1 MSIHP
6 HQREGQSGFRELA
19 LAMTITI
26 GMMVVEIIAGLISG
40 SLALLAD
47 AGHMVTD
54 AAALALSLFA
64 AWMATR
70 PATPDK
76 TYGYYRTEIL
86 AAFVNGIALCLLV
99 VWIGARAAH
108 RLHHPPD
115 ILTGPMLAAA
125 SLGLLANVVS
135 GRILFH
141 ARQRS
146 LNVQSAWVHVL
157 SDALGSCSVI
167 AAGLLVR
174 FKGWRL
180 ADPAASLFIAVLIAL
195 NAWLL
200 VKRAV
205 HILLEG
211 APSHLDT
218 LQLVEAMR
226 AVDGVLEVH
235 DVHLWTI
242 TTGLEAMSGHLVV
255 DRLSRSP
262 DILAAANRMLQERFG
277 ITHTTFQLE
286 PRGESSPQGL
296 DRPDRL

>member
-1 MSIHP
+1 MTIHP
-6 HQREGQSGFRELA
+6 HQREGRSGFRELA
-19 LAMTITI
+19 LAMMITI
-26 GMMVVEIIAGLISG
+26 SIMVVEIVAGLISG

-64 AWMATR
+64 AWMAVR
-70 PATPDK
+70 PATPGK

-86 AAFVNGIALCLLV
+86 AAFVNGVALCLLV
-99 VWIGARAAH
+99 MWIGVRAAL
-108 RLHHPPD
+108 RFQHPPE
-115 ILTGPMLAAA
+115 ILTGPMLVAA
-125 SLGLLANVVS
+125 SLGLLANLVS
-135 GRILFH
+135 GGILF
-141 ARQRS
+141 RVRGQS
-146 LNVQSAWVHVL
+146 LNVRSAWVHVL

-167 AAGLLVR
+167 VAGLLIR

-180 ADPAASLFIAVLIAL
+180 ADPMASLFIGVLIAL

-205 HILLEG
+205 NILLEG
-211 APSHLDT
+211 APSHLNT

-226 AVDGVLEVH
+226 AIDGVLEVH

-242 TTGLEAMSGHLVV
+242 TTGLEAMSGHVIV

-262 DILAAANRMLQERFG
+262 DILAAVNRMLQERFG

-286 PRGESSPQGL
+286 PSPMAHNT
-296 DRPDRL
+296 

>member
-70 PATPDK
+70 PATADK

-86 AAFVNGIALCLLV
+86 AAFVNGVGLCLLV

-108 RLHHPPD
+108 RLYHPPDMD
-115 ILTGPMLAAA
+115 ILTGPMLLAA

-141 ARQRS
+141 AKQRS

-167 AAGLLVR
+167 AAGLLIR

-180 ADPAASLFIAVLIAL
+180 ADPLASLFIGLLIAI

-205 HILLEG
+205 RILLEG
-211 APSHLDT
+211 APSHLNT

-242 TTGLEAMSGHLVV
+242 TTGLEAMSGHVVV

-262 DILAAANRMLQERFG
+262 DILAAVNRMLQDRFG
-277 ITHTTFQLE
+277 ITHTTFQPE
-286 PRGESSPQGL
+286 PP
-296 DRPDRL
+296 P